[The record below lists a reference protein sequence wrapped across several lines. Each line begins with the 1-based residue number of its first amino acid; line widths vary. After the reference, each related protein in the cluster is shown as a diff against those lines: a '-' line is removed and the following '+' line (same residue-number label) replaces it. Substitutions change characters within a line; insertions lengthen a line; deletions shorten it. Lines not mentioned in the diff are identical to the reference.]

1 MTDHPAEIDRLQA
14 EAEYVADRSCC
25 YVGARRDHDV
35 HAQIDRV
42 VRSLLPRVCRACAL
56 RRLRP

>member
-1 MTDHPAEIDRLQA
+1 MADHPAEIDRLQA

-25 YVGARRDHDV
+25 YVGARRNYDV
-35 HAQIDRV
+35 HVQIDRV
-42 VRSLLPRVCRACAL
+42 VRSLLPRVCRACAP

>member
-1 MTDHPAEIDRLQA
+1 MRPAEVDRLQA

-35 HAQIDRV
+35 HVQIDRA
-42 VRSLLPRVCRACAL
+42 VRSLLPYECPDCMREVSDE
-56 RRLRP
+56 

>member
-1 MTDHPAEIDRLQA
+1 MVNRPATDDALQA

-25 YVGARRDHDV
+25 YVGARRGHDV
-35 HAQIDRV
+35 HYQIDRV